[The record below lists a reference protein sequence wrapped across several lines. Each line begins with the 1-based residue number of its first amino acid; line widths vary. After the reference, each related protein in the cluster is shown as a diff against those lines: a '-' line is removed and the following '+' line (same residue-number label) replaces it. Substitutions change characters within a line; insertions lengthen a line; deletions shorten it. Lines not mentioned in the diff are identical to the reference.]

1 MAVLQEISEQLQRGK
16 AKLVKELV
24 QQAIDEGIPAKEILE
39 EGLLSGMGV
48 IGTALAGGMMWL
60 MGRGLLRGVKTHPD
74 RAQLCMLAVACV
86 LVATLGTV
94 FYSRDIMAVAALGAL
109 VILQKK

>member
-24 QQAIDEGIPAKEILE
+24 QQAIDEGIPAKQILE

-48 IGTALAGGMMWL
+48 IG
-60 MGRGLLRGVKTHPD
+60 VKFKNNEVFVPE
-74 RAQLCMLAVACV
+74 V
-86 LVATLGTV
+86 LVAARAMNMGV
-94 FYSRDIMAVAALGAL
+94 
-109 VILQKK
+109 